1 MTGWQKVVALVAL
14 LAFAAVVL
22 MYDLG
27 DGWAFMAMMIAL
39 FGVL

>member
-1 MTGWQKVVALVAL
+1 MTGWQKVIALIAL
-14 LAFAAVVL
+14 LAFAAGAL
-22 MYDLG
+22 AFDWG